1 MSPPPLRLRIT
12 PPIGES
18 FEHFCEVETLV
29 VGRSSKADL
38 VLSDRFLSRLHSRF
52 FREGEIWYVEDLGS
66 RNTTLLNGRPVASP
80 MHVAP
85 GDLVKLSETVISV
98 EGFEAATEKPRSAP
112 EDEISSSDS
121 IVLRSASE
129 LMAAAERG
137 SGDRMKLLNE
147 VHRALATSISL
158 EELLELVLD
167 RAFAHLRPEEGMIL
181 LKNSLGDLEQAATR
195 RLPGTTGELMYSR
208 SLAREVAEKG
218 QAALVLDA
226 QTDARFAAAESIL
239 SSGVRTLVAAP
250 LLAPD
255 ANLGMIVLASR
266 VHVRRYSEE
275 DMELL
280 AALASVAA
288 LRIRNISLAEEAARR
303 RALEREMTIAR
314 QIQIALLPESLP
326 EVPGYSLFA
335 TNDASRAVSGDF
347 YEVQTRDETGEPVIV
362 IADVSGKGMSAS
374 LVAASLDALLMGPI
388 EVGHPTDAI
397 CARVSRRLNARTPP
411 ERYATAI
418 IASLDPK
425 TGVLSYTN
433 AGHNAGLLVRAE
445 GSTERL
451 ESNGL
456 PLGLFPVAEYE
467 RAEVTLAPGDL
478 VVLYTDGITEAADAD
493 GEEFGLER
501 LEKVVKGQA
510 REPLIALAV
519 AIETAVE
526 VFAEER
532 RFADDRTVV
541 ILRREP

>member
-18 FEHFCEVETLV
+18 FEHFCDSETLV

-38 VLSDRFLSRLHSRF
+38 VLSDRFLSRLHARF
-52 FREGEIWYVEDLGS
+52 FLEGETWYVEDLGS

-80 MHVAP
+80 MHLAP
-85 GDLVKLSETVISV
+85 GDLVKLSETVITV
-98 EGFEAATEKPRSAP
+98 EGFEAATEKPRSAS

-129 LMAAAERG
+129 LMAAAERE

-147 VHRALATSISL
+147 VHRALAASISL

-181 LKNSLGDLEQAATR
+181 LKSSLGDLEQAATR

-397 CARVSRRLNARTPP
+397 CARVSRRLHARTPP

-433 AGHNAGLLVRAE
+433 AGHNAGLLVRAD
-445 GSTERL
+445 GSSERL
-451 ESNGL
+451 EANGL

-467 RAEVTLAPGDL
+467 RAEVFFNDAATTEI
-478 VVLYTDGITEAADAD
+478 YTDGITEAADAA

-501 LEKVVKGQA
+501 LETVVKGQA

>member
-1 MSPPPLRLRIT
+1 MTAPPLRLRIT
-12 PPIGES
+12 PPIGDP
-18 FEHFCEVETLV
+18 FEHFCEGEALV

-38 VLSDRFLSRLHSRF
+38 VLSDRFLSRLHARF
-52 FREGEIWYVEDLGS
+52 FLEGETWYVEDLGS

-80 MHVAP
+80 MHLAG
-85 GDLVKLSETVISV
+85 GDLVKLSETVITV
-98 EGFEAATEKPRSAP
+98 EGFDKQADKPRSSV
-112 EDEISSSDS
+112 DEVSSSDS
-121 IVLRSASE
+121 ILLRSASE
-129 LMAAAERG
+129 LMAAAERE

-147 VHRALATSISL
+147 VHRALAESISL

-167 RAFAHLRPEEGMIL
+167 RAFAHLRPEEGIVL
-181 LKNSLGDLEQAATR
+181 LKNSLGELEQSATR
-195 RLPGTTGELMYSR
+195 RLPGTSGDFLVSR
-208 SLAREVAEKG
+208 SLEKEVAEKG

-255 ANLGMIVLASR
+255 ANLGMIVLSSR

-275 DMELL
+275 DLELL

-303 RALEREMTIAR
+303 QALEREMTIAR
-314 QIQIALLPESLP
+314 QIQLALLPDSLP

-347 YEVQTRDETGEPVIV
+347 YEIQTSEETGEPVLV

-397 CARVSRRLNARTPP
+397 CARVGRRLNARTPP

-418 IASLDPK
+418 IASLNPK
-425 TGVLSYTN
+425 TGILSYTN
-433 AGHNAGLLVRAE
+433 AGHNAGLLVRAD
-445 GSTERL
+445 GTAERL
-451 ESNGL
+451 EGTGM
-456 PLGLFPVAEYE
+456 PLGLFPIAEYDRE
-467 RAEVTLAPGDL
+467 EVTLGPGDL
-478 VVLYTDGITEAADAD
+478 VVLYTDGITEAANEAGD
-493 GEEFGLER
+493 EFGLER
-501 LEKVVKGQA
+501 LEKVVQTYN
-510 REPLIALAV
+510 REPLVALAV

-532 RFADDRTVV
+532 RFADDRTLVF
-541 ILRREP
+541 LRREE

>member
-1 MSPPPLRLRIT
+1 MSSPPLRLRIT

-18 FEHFCEVETLV
+18 FEHLCEGDALV

-38 VLSDRFLSRLHSRF
+38 VLSDRFLSRLHARF
-52 FREGEIWYVEDLGS
+52 FREGETWYVEDLGS

-80 MHVAP
+80 MHLAP
-85 GDLVKLSETVISV
+85 GDLVKLSETVITV
-98 EGFEAATEKPRSAP
+98 EGFEAAKVKPKSVP
-112 EDEISSSDS
+112 DEISSSDS
-121 IVLRSASE
+121 MLLRSASE
-129 LMAAAERG
+129 LMAAAERE
-137 SGDRMKLLNE
+137 SGDRMRLLNE
-147 VHRALATSISL
+147 VHRALAASISL

-181 LKNSLGDLEQAATR
+181 LKTPLGDLEQAATR
-195 RLPGTTGELMYSR
+195 RLPGATGDFLYSR

-239 SSGVRTLVAAP
+239 SSGVRSLVAAP
-250 LLAPD
+250 LLAPNG
-255 ANLGMIVLASR
+255 NLGMIVLSSR
-266 VHVRRYSEE
+266 VHMRRYSEE

-280 AALASVAA
+280 TALASVAA

-303 RALEREMTIAR
+303 KALEREMTIAR

-335 TNDASRAVSGDF
+335 MNDASRAVSGDF
-347 YEVQTRDETGEPVIV
+347 YEVQTRGETGEPVLV

-397 CARVSRRLNARTPP
+397 CARVSRRLHARTPP

-418 IASLDPK
+418 IACLDPK
-425 TGVLSYTN
+425 TAVLSYTN
-433 AGHNAGLLVRAE
+433 AGHNPGLLVRAD
-445 GSTERL
+445 GASERL
-451 ESNGL
+451 DGNGL
-456 PLGLFPVAEYE
+456 PLGLFPIAEYE
-467 RAEVTLAPGDL
+467 RAEVSLAPGDL
-478 VVLYTDGITEAADAD
+478 VVLYTDGITEAANAS

-501 LEKVVKGQA
+501 LEKVVKTYA
-510 REPLIALAV
+510 REPLVALAV

-532 RFADDRTVV
+532 RFADDRTLV

>member
-1 MSPPPLRLRIT
+1 MSSPPLRLRIT

-18 FEHFCEVETLV
+18 FEHFCDGNTLV

-38 VLSDRFLSRLHSRF
+38 VLSDRFLSRLHARF
-52 FREGEIWYVEDLGS
+52 FLEKETWYVEDLGS

-80 MHVAP
+80 MHLAA

-98 EGFEAATEKPRSAP
+98 EGFDAAAEKPRSAA
-112 EDEISSSDS
+112 DEVSSSDS
-121 IVLRSASE
+121 ILLRSASE
-129 LMAAAERG
+129 LMAAAEKE

-181 LKNSLGDLEQAATR
+181 LKNSLGELDQSATR
-195 RLPGTTGELMYSR
+195 RLPGASGEFLYSR
-208 SLAREVAEKG
+208 SLAKEVAEKG

-226 QTDARFAAAESIL
+226 QTDIRFAAAESIL

-255 ANLGMIVLASR
+255 ANLGMIVLSSR

-280 AALASVAA
+280 VALASVAA

-314 QIQIALLPESLP
+314 QIQIALLPEKLP

-335 TNDASRAVSGDF
+335 TNDASRSVSGDF
-347 YEVQTRDETGEPVIV
+347 YEVQTRPETGEPVIV

-425 TGVLSYTN
+425 TGILSYTN
-433 AGHNAGLLVRAE
+433 AGHNAGLLVRAD
-445 GSTERL
+445 GSSERMDG
-451 ESNGL
+451 NGL
-456 PLGLFPVAEYE
+456 PLGLFPVAEYD
-467 RAEVTLAPGDL
+467 RAELTLAPGDL
-478 VVLYTDGITEAADAD
+478 VVLYTDGITEAANQA
-493 GEEFGLER
+493 GEEFGLGR
-501 LEKVVKGQA
+501 LEEVVKGQV
-510 REPLIALAV
+510 REPLVALAV

-532 RFADDRTVV
+532 RFADDRTLV
-541 ILRREP
+541 ILRREPE

>member
-1 MSPPPLRLRIT
+1 
-12 PPIGES
+12 
-18 FEHFCEVETLV
+18 
-29 VGRSSKADL
+29 
-38 VLSDRFLSRLHSRF
+38 
-52 FREGEIWYVEDLGS
+52 
-66 RNTTLLNGRPVASP
+66 
-80 MHVAP
+80 
-85 GDLVKLSETVISV
+85 
-98 EGFEAATEKPRSAP
+98 
-112 EDEISSSDS
+112 
-121 IVLRSASE
+121 
-129 LMAAAERG
+129 MAAAERE

-167 RAFAHLRPEEGMIL
+167 RAFAHLRPEEGIIL
-181 LKNSLGDLEQAATR
+181 LKSPLGELEQAATR
-195 RLPGTTGELMYSR
+195 RLPGATGDFFVSR
-208 SLAREVAEKG
+208 SLEREVAEKG

-255 ANLGMIVLASR
+255 ANLGMIVLSSR

-275 DMELL
+275 DLELL

-288 LRIRNISLAEEAARR
+288 LRIRNISLADEAARR
-303 RALEREMTIAR
+303 RALEREMTLAR
-314 QIQIALLPESLP
+314 QIQIALLPENLP

-335 TNDASRAVSGDF
+335 TNDPSRAVSGDF
-347 YEVQTRDETGEPVIV
+347 YEVQTSEGTGEPVIV

-411 ERYATAI
+411 ERYATAF

-425 TGVLSYTN
+425 THVLSYTN
-433 AGHNAGLLVRAE
+433 AGHNAGLLVRAD
-445 GSTERL
+445 GSSERL
-451 ESNGL
+451 ESTGL

-467 RAEVTLAPGDL
+467 REEVTLGYGDL
-478 VVLYTDGITEAADAD
+478 VVLYTDGITEAADEA
-493 GEEFGLER
+493 GEEFGLDR
-501 LEKVVKGQA
+501 LEKVVKEQA
-510 REPLIALAV
+510 REPLVALAV

-532 RFADDRTVV
+532 RFADDRTLV
-541 ILRREP
+541 ILRREPEESS